1 MIKPINFSSKILIPQ
16 NFLTKTK
23 KVKKLNATAIPF
35 VTAPIVAYWSTQKNK
50 ELREKT
56 INNEIEKSKKLN
68 SSHHPVK
75 DTTETNTEALKKAD
89 FTDSEIAQHLNSKGE
104 IKDQETK
111 DLLKSKHIKFKGS
124 TDDQHFDSADTS
136 YNGETY
142 GDMPKVYEPETG
154 IQGFP
159 QPAGVTNFDDAISGT
174 SVSEQLAEVADML
187 DNPVLTG
194 VVAELLPGTKFFKP
208 AKDLFDG
215 DIEKAA

>member
-1 MIKPINFSSKILIPQ
+1 MIKPVNFSSKILIPQ

-124 TDDQHFDSADTS
+124 TDDQHFDIEAQDKFVLSNDEVKILNEMGNIDIRMDPVLQEIHDAPPLDTVEGLMTS
-136 YNGETY
+136 IFGE
-142 GDMPKVYEPETG
+142 
-154 IQGFP
+154 I
-159 QPAGVTNFDDAISGT
+159 PAGVHFDW
-174 SVSEQLAEVADML
+174 
-187 DNPVLTG
+187 
-194 VVAELLPGTKFFKP
+194 
-208 AKDLFDG
+208 DLWKALKEIANNIIDIG
-215 DIEKAA
+215 DWM

>member
-1 MIKPINFSSKILIPQ
+1 MIKPVNFSSKILIPQ

-124 TDDQHFDSADTS
+124 TDDQHFDIEAQDKFVLSKDEIKILHEMNNIDIHMDPVLQEIHDAPPLDTVEGLMTS
-136 YNGETY
+136 IFGE
-142 GDMPKVYEPETG
+142 
-154 IQGFP
+154 I
-159 QPAGVTNFDDAISGT
+159 PAGVHFDW
-174 SVSEQLAEVADML
+174 
-187 DNPVLTG
+187 
-194 VVAELLPGTKFFKP
+194 
-208 AKDLFDG
+208 DLWKALKEIANNIIDIG
-215 DIEKAA
+215 DWM

>member
-124 TDDQHFDSADTS
+124 TDDQHFDIEAQDKFVLSNDEVKILNEMGNIDIRMDPVLQEIHDAPPLDTVEGLMTS
-136 YNGETY
+136 IFGE
-142 GDMPKVYEPETG
+142 
-154 IQGFP
+154 I
-159 QPAGVTNFDDAISGT
+159 PAGVHFDW
-174 SVSEQLAEVADML
+174 
-187 DNPVLTG
+187 
-194 VVAELLPGTKFFKP
+194 
-208 AKDLFDG
+208 DLWTALKEIANDIIDIG
-215 DIEKAA
+215 DWM

>member
-124 TDDQHFDSADTS
+124 TDDQHFDIEAQDKFVLSNDEVKILNEMGNIDIRMDPVLQEIHDAPPLDTVEGLMTS
-136 YNGETY
+136 IFGE
-142 GDMPKVYEPETG
+142 
-154 IQGFP
+154 I
-159 QPAGVTNFDDAISGT
+159 PAGVHFDW
-174 SVSEQLAEVADML
+174 
-187 DNPVLTG
+187 
-194 VVAELLPGTKFFKP
+194 
-208 AKDLFDG
+208 DLWKALKEIANDIIDIG
-215 DIEKAA
+215 DWM